1 MRFGSALLGPGFLKA
16 ATLELLFTPQHT
28 TAGEAT
34 PYGIGWF
41 VATDTLGHR
50 YAYHGGGS
58 VGGTTA
64 FGVDR
69 DSRVVFALVTNLSD
83 ARLAPG
89 REIQAVFDS
98 VASIVR

>member
-1 MRFGSALLGPGFLKA
+1 VVGSIRLRRRGG

-41 VATDTLGHR
+41 VAKDSLGHR
-50 YAYHGGGS
+50 YVYHGGGS

-83 ARLAPG
+83 ARLEPG

-98 VASIVR
+98 VASGLIR

>member
-1 MRFGSALLGPGFLKA
+1 MILSLVAVLLQAQACVSQPA
-16 ATLELLFTPQHT
+16 AQHT
-28 TAGEAT
+28 TAGDAT

-41 VATDTLGHR
+41 VAKDSLGHR
-50 YAYHGGGS
+50 YVYHGGGS

-64 FGVDR
+64 FGVER

-83 ARLAPG
+83 AWLAPG

-98 VASIVR
+98 VASGLGR